1 MKVKSEREVAQ
12 SRPTPSDPMDCSL
25 PGSSVHRIFQAYQRL
40 NHGKLPKEVWK
51 EGQAA
56 EVQGNDDSG
65 ISMDKSIKSNLVIT
79 HDRLEFTES
88 REVTKSD

>member
-1 MKVKSEREVAQ
+1 MYE
-12 SRPTPSDPMDCSL
+12 SL
-25 PGSSVHRIFQAYQRL
+25 LVYVIHPCQRL

-56 EVQGNDDSG
+56 EVRGNDNFG

-79 HDRLEFTES
+79 HGRLEIIES
-88 REVTKSD
+88 REVTKKD